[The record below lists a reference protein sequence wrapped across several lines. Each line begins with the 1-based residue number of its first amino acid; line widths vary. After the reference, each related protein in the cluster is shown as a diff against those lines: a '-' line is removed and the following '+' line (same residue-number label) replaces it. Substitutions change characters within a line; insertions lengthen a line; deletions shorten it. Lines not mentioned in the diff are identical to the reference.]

1 MTAPGNFAAAATL
14 RGTHICVPYNLPE
27 GSQGRLYRP
36 FSGHAQ
42 GGVPSPRRGGLGA
55 GRPTIFMEDVRW
67 LTGRRKRRPLQLQF
81 FLKFLLDNR
90 SISCYIVS
98 VS

>member
-1 MTAPGNFAAAATL
+1 MKAQYAILRFAKYK
-14 RGTHICVPYNLPE
+14 GPE
-27 GSQGRLYRP
+27 I
-36 FSGHAQ
+36 GH
-42 GGVPSPRRGGLGA
+42 
-55 GRPTIFMEDVRW
+55 TIFMEDVRW